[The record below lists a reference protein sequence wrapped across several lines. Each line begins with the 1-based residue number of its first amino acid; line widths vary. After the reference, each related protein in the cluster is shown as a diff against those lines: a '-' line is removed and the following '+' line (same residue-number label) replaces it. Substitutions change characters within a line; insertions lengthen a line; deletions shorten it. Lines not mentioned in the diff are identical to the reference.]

1 MSERANEFPDGR
13 AMLADFIHKRTT
25 QAKFAREVR
34 CSESHLSLI
43 LKGERGISLGLAKRI
58 SEATG
63 GEIPVDKLPHEA
75 AQESAA

>member
-1 MSERANEFPDGR
+1 M
-13 AMLADFIHKRTT
+13 MLAEFIRERTT

-63 GEIPVDKLPHEA
+63 GAIAVENLPHEA